1 MFREINRDGVIY
13 MTAPNISARHGFTT
27 RAGGVS
33 NGIFASLNFGLSC
46 GDETDRVLENYRI
59 LSRTMG
65 MDTDRAAFSK
75 QVHRDDIRVCTEGD
89 RRAPLN
95 PLPYEADGLITNVPG
110 LPLLIFTA
118 DCTPILFHDPTEGV
132 VGAAH
137 AGWRGTVLDIAGK
150 TVRKMTEAYGCRPEN
165 IHAAIGPCISKCCFE
180 TGAEVYEALVGVLGD
195 EADMFAEKKPNGK
208 YMTDLKGA
216 NRRLLERAG
225 VADIEVSEEC
235 TMCSSD
241 KYWSHRA
248 TGGKRGVQCSVI
260 VLN

>member
-1 MFREINRDGVIY
+1 MVVEANLPQQFTITADGAV
-13 MTAPNISARHGFTT
+13 TTNPNILI
-27 RAGGVS
+27 
-33 NGIFASLNFGLSC
+33 GI
-46 GDETDRVLENYRI
+46 
-59 LSRTMG
+59 
-65 MDTDRAAFSK
+65 K
-75 QVHRDDIRVCTEGD
+75 
-89 RRAPLN
+89 
-95 PLPYEADGLITNVPG
+95 
-110 LPLLIFTA
+110 TA
-118 DCTPILFHDPTEGV
+118 DCAPVLLADYKHGV
-132 VGAAH
+132 IGAAH

-150 TVRKMTEAYGCRPEN
+150 TVRKMTEVYGCRPEN

-180 TGAEVYEALVGVLGD
+180 TGPEVYEALVGVLGD
-195 EADMFAEKKPNGK
+195 EADMFAEKKPNWK

-248 TGGKRGVQCSVI
+248 TGGKRGVQCSLI

>member
-1 MFREINRDGVIY
+1 MFREINKNGVIY
-13 MTAPNISARHGFTT
+13 MTSPNISVRHGFTT
-27 RAGGVS
+27 RFGGVS
-33 NGIFASLNFGLSC
+33 EGIFSSLNLGLSC
-46 GDETDRVLENYRI
+46 GDETDRALENYRI
-59 LSRTMG
+59 LGAAMG
-65 MDTDRAAFSK
+65 IDTSKAAYSK
-75 QVHRDDIRVCTEGD
+75 QVHRDDIRVCTDED

-95 PLPYEADGLITNVPG
+95 PVPYEADGLITNIPN

-118 DCTPILFHDPTEGV
+118 DCTPILFHDSTAGI

-150 TVRKMTEAYGCRPEN
+150 TVRKMTEVYGCRPEN

-180 TGAEVYEALVGVLGD
+180 TGAEVYEALKGVLGA
-195 EADMFAEKKPNGK
+195 EADEFAKRKPDGK

-216 NRRLLERAG
+216 NCRLLERAG
-225 VADIEVSEEC
+225 VENIEVSDEC

-248 TGGKRGVQCSVI
+248 TGGKRGVQCSLI
-260 VLN
+260 VLD